1 MHVKASDSVPES
13 RPKDWLLLIHQLPP
27 KQAYFRVK
35 IWRKLQGLGVITLKN
50 SVYALPAGN
59 HAREDFRKILKEIER
74 HGGDGLLCESA
85 FIAGMRDDQVRGLFN
100 TARDEDY
107 AAVTRELRQLSQSL
121 KRLKKQQN
129 TTPPALIKFRQRLAD
144 IGRIDYFAA
153 PGRTAAE
160 SLLAELEHSAITTAG
175 KIGSKRS
182 VLSAKDVTGK
192 IWVTRRDIHVD
203 RIACAWLIKRF
214 VDPAGTLKFVPGND
228 YEPLPGELRYDMR
241 DGEFTHEG
249 EDCSFET
256 ILKRTGAAN
265 PALKAIGEIIH
276 DIDLKDG
283 KFGRPETAGIA
294 HVIAGICRTQGDDE
308 ARLARGRELL
318 DDTYEQFRRR
328 AGRKA

>member
-1 MHVKASDSVPES
+1 
-13 RPKDWLLLIHQLPP
+13 
-27 KQAYFRVK
+27 
-35 IWRKLQGLGVITLKN
+35 
-50 SVYALPAGN
+50 
-59 HAREDFRKILKEIER
+59 
-74 HGGDGLLCESA
+74 
-85 FIAGMRDDQVRGLFN
+85 MRDDQVRGLFN